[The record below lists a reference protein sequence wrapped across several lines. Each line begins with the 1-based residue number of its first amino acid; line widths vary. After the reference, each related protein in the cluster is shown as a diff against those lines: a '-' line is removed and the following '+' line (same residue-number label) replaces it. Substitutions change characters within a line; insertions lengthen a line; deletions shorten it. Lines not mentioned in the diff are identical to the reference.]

1 MVNAFVGAAGRESD
15 VTTIQ
20 ETVTLSVT
28 ISMDVPVIDQVT
40 AENVTRT
47 PTGKRASAK
56 LDVQNVLVYQ
66 TMKVN
71 IASTM
76 WDHVIPSVITQETL
90 ITTHTHMPR
99 TSVKDQ
105 LLQTVTGV
113 SSMLDVIRLV
123 NVYVMSITSEIAVKN
138 TVAHVKPYV
147 KFVVS

>member
-105 LLQTVTGV
+105 LHQTVTGV